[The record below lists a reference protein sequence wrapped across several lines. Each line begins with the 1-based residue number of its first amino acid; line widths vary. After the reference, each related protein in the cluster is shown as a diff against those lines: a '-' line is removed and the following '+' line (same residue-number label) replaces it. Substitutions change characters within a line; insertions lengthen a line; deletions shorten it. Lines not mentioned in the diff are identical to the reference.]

1 MRKEDCCGRVEVQIR
16 HCIHDG
22 ETQNGSD
29 SSFFSSIIPGL
40 VRAVMAP
47 SCSAFSVPPCI
58 GGFTCVGHGW
68 ILLFTLP
75 HFQGGIPI
83 LTIKQRLSFVFIA
96 PGHPQLSCA
105 LSPRLL
111 LLSNACAL
119 MGLATNFR
127 AIPLG
132 SCELLHLPCVVL
144 AAMFLL
150 L

>member
-1 MRKEDCCGRVEVQIR
+1 MRKDDCCGRVEVQIR

-105 LSPRLL
+105 CITKASFIVQCLCSHGPGYKFQGNP
-111 LLSNACAL
+111 SWQQ
-119 MGLATNFR
+119 
-127 AIPLG
+127 
-132 SCELLHLPCVVL
+132 
-144 AAMFLL
+144 
-150 L
+150 